1 MFPTEEA
8 QAEFENLVRNSD
20 EAQLEVLLRTIQRR
34 LGTADEQPLDFV
46 RARMVAHELNNQ
58 ITLTRLRAEL
68 QGRLRTTG
76 SISAATA

>member
-8 QAEFENLVRNSD
+8 QAEFESLVRNSD
-20 EAQLEVLLRTIQRR
+20 EAQLEVLLRAIQMR
-34 LGTADEQPLDFV
+34 LGTAAEQPHDFV

-68 QGRLRTTG
+68 QGRLRTG